1 MVIFQSYYY
10 FNGGGLMKIRINK
23 LQLMQGVKF
32 KFVVANKPMTDK
44 KISFCFLDNSFFI
57 INHYDNGIVYKFNN
71 YKLFRKKINGIIAD
85 W

>member
-1 MVIFQSYYY
+1 MIQDYLF
-10 FNGGGLMKIRINK
+10 MKIRINK

-32 KFVVANKPMTDK
+32 KFIVVNTPMIDK

-57 INHYDNGIVYKFNN
+57 INHYDNGIVYKFND
-71 YKLFRKKINGIIAD
+71 YQLFRKKINDIIID